1 MTDRVLPTAAE
12 PDLLSSDR
20 RVSIAS
26 LARSQEET
34 EVGPEYKVYV
44 RRYFVLLSYGIS
56 VAAWNLSGLRANSI
70 VPSYAKFHDTT
81 NQVSAPPLWG
91 IDSFSLASNIVAV
104 FSHLPASYCIDR
116 WGLRCVTIGSFLLS
130 CCAWAWYV
138 SGRSTTLVVLCQAV
152 SSAVGPLVSVS
163 LLAISNRWFPPK
175 ERVKATAVGGL
186 IGMIGAALGFV
197 ISPMYRTQKHE
208 VVDLTLRS
216 CARDTVSKATIA
228 AFEAAKAQGEQL
240 LCIDNHLSAKE
251 QFCCYLPVDIP
262 RLNLMNAI
270 VSTAAF
276 VFTAI
281 CVRNLPPT
289 PPAPSGKQSDNT
301 VNLWNSLRHMFSN
314 QRFTKLAISD
324 FLVSGPPLVVVAA
337 ISRMFPAS
345 VAHLSNLA
353 TMLGIVLAVPSTVLA
368 GHFLDKTKAYWTFTF
383 CGYLAGTLFWLL
395 ATVCMASRTLAGAYV
410 FMGAVTLAMSS
421 YICWQAAVF
430 ETKLEYVFDPQMPL
444 EGVLVAS
451 DRVVINLSSL
461 VFLAAI
467 PPERFSK
474 GAIVTFYIGLAVM
487 AVGCIPTAIIG
498 DKFRYK
504 RLAFD
509 TAKATANSNSFLTDE
524 ESAAVE
530 TENKNSHVDGGDG
543 TV

>member
-1 MTDRVLPTAAE
+1 MADHVLPAAAE
-12 PDLLSSDR
+12 PDLLSSER

-26 LARSQEET
+26 LARSQNDT
-34 EVGPEYKVYV
+34 ELSQEYKVYI
-44 RRYFVLLSYGIS
+44 RRYFVLLSYGVS

-70 VPSYAKFHDTT
+70 VPSYAKYHDTT
-81 NQVSAPPLWG
+81 NQLSPPPLWG
-91 IDSFSLASNIVAV
+91 IDTFSLASNIVAI

-116 WGLRCVTIGSFLLS
+116 WGLRCITIGSFLLS
-130 CCAWAWYV
+130 CCAWAWYI
-138 SGRSTTLVVLCQAV
+138 SGRSTTLVVLCQAF

-186 IGMIGAALGFV
+186 IGMIGAALGFI

-208 VVDLTLRS
+208 VVDLALRS
-216 CARDTVSKATIA
+216 CARQTVSKATVDAFNA
-228 AFEAAKAQGEQL
+228 ALAKGEQL
-240 LCIDNHLSAKE
+240 LCIDKHLNAKE

-262 RLNLMNAI
+262 RLNRMNAI
-270 VSTAAF
+270 VSTFAF
-276 VFTAI
+276 IFTAI

-289 PPAPSGKQSDNT
+289 PPAPSGKQSGSSA
-301 VNLWNSLRHMFSN
+301 NLWNSLRHMFSN

-337 ISRMFPAS
+337 ISRMFPAK

-383 CGYLAGTLFWLL
+383 CGYLSGTVFWLV
-395 ATVCMASRTLAGAYV
+395 ATFCMASRTIAGAYV

-430 ETKLEYVFDPQMPL
+430 ETKLEYVFEPQMPL

-467 PPERFSK
+467 PPERFSR

-487 AVGCIPTAIIG
+487 AIGCVPTAIIR

-509 TAKATANSNSFLTDE
+509 TVKSPESSSSFITDV
-524 ESAAVE
+524 ESFAEADKKDSEVGL
-530 TENKNSHVDGGDG
+530 S
-543 TV
+543 